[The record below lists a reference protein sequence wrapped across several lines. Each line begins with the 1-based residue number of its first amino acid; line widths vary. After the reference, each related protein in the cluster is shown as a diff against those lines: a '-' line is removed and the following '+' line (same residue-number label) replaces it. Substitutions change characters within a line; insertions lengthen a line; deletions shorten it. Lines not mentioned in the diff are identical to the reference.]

1 MTTATTTEPDPA
13 AKAPNA
19 ISVTGFF
26 ADEQFDFPARSAI
39 GYAAKG
45 VMDVGE
51 VFAAIARIT
60 DGDADSW
67 YAAWRQTADKLHA
80 SATANAYFL
89 AAAEAYSQ
97 TNAVADRQHDQT
109 LSGPTF
115 DLQIQCW
122 EAFIDSTEGH
132 AQRIAVPDQP
142 RPIPAY
148 LFRPLATYSAPTQ
161 PPRPARLWS

>member
-1 MTTATTTEPDPA
+1 
-13 AKAPNA
+13 
-19 ISVTGFF
+19 
-26 ADEQFDFPARSAI
+26 
-39 GYAAKG
+39 
-45 VMDVGE
+45 MDVGE
-51 VFAAIARIT
+51 VFATIARIT

-80 SATANAYFL
+80 RATAALVSGHVATVNTFFL

-122 EAFIDSTEGH
+122 EAFIDSTDGR
-132 AQRIAVPDQP
+132 ASASPSRTSRFRFPD
-142 RPIPAY
+142 
-148 LFRPLATYSAPTQ
+148 TCSAPTHPTRLA
-161 PPRPARLWS
+161 PPWS